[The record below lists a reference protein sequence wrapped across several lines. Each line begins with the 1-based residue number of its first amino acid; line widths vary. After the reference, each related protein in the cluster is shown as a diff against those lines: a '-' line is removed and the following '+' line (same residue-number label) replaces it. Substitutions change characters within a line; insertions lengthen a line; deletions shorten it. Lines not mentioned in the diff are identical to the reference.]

1 MMLLIFL
8 TSYLYILCREQ
19 LLLEMDPQRAV
30 VLKLFW
36 AATHFRNGNF
46 LRPTCFQ
53 CIFQKIRRYGQHLRA
68 VRSQRTIVLL

>member
-36 AATHFRNGNF
+36 AATHFRNDTP
-46 LRPTCFQ
+46 LRTTSACCEKPEKNSAFVV
-53 CIFQKIRRYGQHLRA
+53 I
-68 VRSQRTIVLL
+68 SN